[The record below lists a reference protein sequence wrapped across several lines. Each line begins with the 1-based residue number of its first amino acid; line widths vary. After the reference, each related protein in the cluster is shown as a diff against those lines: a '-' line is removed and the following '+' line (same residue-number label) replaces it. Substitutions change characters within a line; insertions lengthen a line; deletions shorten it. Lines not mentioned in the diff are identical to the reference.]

1 MKQNIF
7 LSFPE
12 FEFTRQELAEW
23 NGYKHWCDIIVT
35 YNITFSKHKN
45 NKGLTLFII
54 VVNYTSM
61 LENQQIT
68 QTQGETE
75 L

>member
-35 YNITFSKHKN
+35 LNEYV
-45 NKGLTLFII
+45 NKGIVIITGRKLTPKGRYTLLFKRVGVIDNKQFI
-54 VVNYTSM
+54 
-61 LENQQIT
+61 
-68 QTQGETE
+68 
-75 L
+75 